1 MAAAIAF
8 QTLGPVGLADAAGRE
23 LHALLAQ
30 PRRLALLAYLAVAA
44 PRGLHRRDAILTL
57 FWPELDQQHAR
68 AALRQALRVIRGSLG
83 AVLTSRGDD
92 EIVAGMLDADIVSS
106 AFSATP
112 TPSTERS
119 QAGGGMRRS
128 SCTGASCSRGSS
140 SQAPRSSSV
149 GSTLS
154 ARGSGRPR

>member
-1 MAAAIAF
+1 M
-8 QTLGPVGLADAAGRE
+8 P
-23 LHALLAQ
+23 ALLAQ
-30 PRRLALLAYLAVAA
+30 PRRLALVAYLAVAT

-92 EIVAGMLDADIVSS
+92 EIGLDFERFQCDAD
-106 AFSATP
+106 AFDRAI
-112 TPSTERS
+112 E
-119 QAGGGMRRS
+119 AGGGMRRS
-128 SCTGASCSRGSS
+128 SCTAASCSRGSS

-149 GSTLS
+149 GWTPS
-154 ARGSGRPR
+154 ARASGLPR